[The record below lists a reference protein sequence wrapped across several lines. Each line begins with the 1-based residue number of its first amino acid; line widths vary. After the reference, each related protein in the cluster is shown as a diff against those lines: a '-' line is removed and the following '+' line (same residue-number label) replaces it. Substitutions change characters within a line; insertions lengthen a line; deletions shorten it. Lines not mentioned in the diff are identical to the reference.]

1 MLRARLWLFN
11 ENLMVSGTIIIS
23 FTLTICVDSVNGTYI
38 CVCVCALGNK
48 RFYFFLFV
56 SSFCCCSHQHTT
68 SKYFELN
75 FKQTVFVL

>member
-38 CVCVCALGNK
+38 CVCVCVRWAISDSI
-48 RFYFFLFV
+48 FFCLYLLFV
-56 SSFCCCSHQHTT
+56 VALINTPHRNT
-68 SKYFELN
+68 LN
-75 FKQTVFVL
+75 